1 MNNVW
6 LTGAVYQLWGQRSC
20 CPSPYLTSL
29 EQTNFQ
35 AHQGIPYLCALPQY
49 LIIGCAAD
57 LFFCFYSSVER
68 FLHLLSPPFFSFS
81 LSRCLSLATGL
92 GVGIVFSVLFFKR
105 RTWPVAFGSGVGLG
119 MGYSNCQQ
127 DFRSPYQLHGH
138 RVKEQ

>member
-1 MNNVW
+1 MANEH
-6 LTGAVYQLWGQRSC
+6 
-20 CPSPYLTSL
+20 
-29 EQTNFQ
+29 EQKW
-35 AHQGIPYLCALPQY
+35 
-49 LIIGCAAD
+49 D
-57 LFFCFYSSVER
+57 
-68 FLHLLSPPFFSFS
+68 
-81 LSRCLSLATGL
+81 RCLADSAVKIATGL

>member
-1 MNNVW
+1 MM
-6 LTGAVYQLWGQRSC
+6 
-20 CPSPYLTSL
+20 
-29 EQTNFQ
+29 
-35 AHQGIPYLCALPQY
+35 
-49 LIIGCAAD
+49 AAQ
-57 LFFCFYSSVER
+57 SGEKGGGGR
-68 FLHLLSPPFFSFS
+68 K
-81 LSRCLSLATGL
+81 ATGL